1 MFTDKQNQLL
11 KINLDGRRVKTRQQ
25 GNISLSYLEGFDII
39 DAANFAF
46 GYGNWGYEVK
56 ELTQVSEEMNQNQNK
71 VIGYKAIITITVFD
85 ARHQHYVVR
94 EDFGFGTGIA
104 KDYASAHESAGKEAV
119 TDGLK
124 RAFRTFGNQFG
135 NALYDKSQKNVD
147 RPNQQAQ
154 QVQQQSPQQLQQPQ
168 AQQQPSQQNNAQVH
182 TQEFSSL
189 YNLGLQVLQQ
199 GNDLVV
205 IGENIFNKKDSIKAL
220 GFKWDAS
227 RKLWY
232 KSIEFQEAA

>member
-25 GNISLSYLEGFDII
+25 KNVTLSYLEGYDII
-39 DAANFAF
+39 DTANFAF

-56 ELTQVSEEMNQNQNK
+56 ELAQVSEEMNQNQNR
-71 VIGYKAIITITVFD
+71 VIGYKAIVTITVFD

-94 EDFGFGTGIA
+94 EDIGFGTGIA
-104 KDYASAHESAGKEAV
+104 KEYASAHESAGKEAV

-147 RPNQQAQ
+147 RPSQQPQQTQQQA
-154 QVQQQSPQQLQQPQ
+154 PQQLQQPQ
-168 AQQQPSQQNNAQVH
+168 TQQQ
-182 TQEFSSL
+182 SSSDPYTPL
-189 YNLGLQVLQQ
+189 YQLGLGVQES
-199 GNDLVV
+199 N
-205 IGENIFNKKDSIKAL
+205 GETIVTGQTYGKQETIKAL
-220 GFKWDAS
+220 GFRWDAS
-227 RKLWY
+227 RKVWY
-232 KSIEFQEAA
+232 QQLQKAA

>member
-25 GNISLSYLEGFDII
+25 KNVTLSYLEGFDII
-39 DAANFAF
+39 DSANFAF

-56 ELTQVSEEMNQNQNK
+56 ELAQVSEELNQNQNR

-94 EDFGFGTGIA
+94 EDIGFGTGIA
-104 KDYASAHESAGKEAV
+104 KEYASAHESAGKEAV

-147 RPNQQAQ
+147 RANQQQ
-154 QVQQQSPQQLQQPQ
+154 QLQVQQKAPQQLQQPQ
-168 AQQQPSQQNNAQVH
+168 AQQQ
-182 TQEFSSL
+182 SSSDPYAPL
-189 YNLGLQVLQQ
+189 YQLGLGVHES
-199 GNDLVV
+199 N
-205 IGENIFNKKDSIKAL
+205 GETIVTGQTYGKQETIKAL
-220 GFKWDAS
+220 GFRWDAS
-227 RKLWY
+227 RKTWY
-232 KSIEFQEAA
+232 QQTQAAA

>member
-11 KINLDGRRVKTRQQ
+11 KINLDGNRVKTRQQ
-25 GNISLSYLEGFDII
+25 GNITLSYLEGYDII

-46 GYGNWGYEVK
+46 GFGNWGYEVK
-56 ELTQVSEEMNQNQNK
+56 ELSQVSEEVNQNQNK

-94 EDFGFGTGIA
+94 EDIGFGTGIA

-124 RAFRTFGNQFG
+124 RGFRTFGNQFG

-147 RPNQQAQ
+147 KPNQQAQ
-154 QVQQQSPQQLQQPQ
+154 QIQQQAPQQLQQSQ
-168 AQQQPSQQNNAQVH
+168 AKQQ
-182 TQEFSSL
+182 SSSDPYAPL
-189 YNLGLQVLQQ
+189 YQLGLGVQEVN
-199 GNDLVV
+199 GEVV
-205 IGENIFNKKDSIKAL
+205 VTGQTYGKQETIKAL
-220 GFKWDAS
+220 GFRWDAS
-227 RKLWY
+227 RKTWY
-232 KSIEFQEAA
+232 QQLQEAA

>member
-25 GNISLSYLEGFDII
+25 GSISLSYLEGFDII

-56 ELTQVSEEMNQNQNK
+56 ELAQVSEETNQNQNK
-71 VIGYKAIITITVFD
+71 VIGYKAIVTITVFD
-85 ARHQHYVVR
+85 VHHKSYVVR
-94 EDFGFGTGIA
+94 EDIGFGTGIA

-147 RPNQQAQ
+147 RPKQQTQQVKQQAPQ
-154 QVQQQSPQQLQQPQ
+154 QIPQQQSSSDPY
-168 AQQQPSQQNNAQVH
+168 V
-182 TQEFSSL
+182 SL
-189 YNLGLQVLQQ
+189 YQLGLGVQESN
-199 GNDLVV
+199 GEIVV
-205 IGENIFNKKDSIKAL
+205 TGQTYGKQEHIKAL
-220 GFKWDAS
+220 GFRWDGS
-227 RKLWY
+227 RKVWY
-232 KSIEFQEAA
+232 KTIEYQEAA